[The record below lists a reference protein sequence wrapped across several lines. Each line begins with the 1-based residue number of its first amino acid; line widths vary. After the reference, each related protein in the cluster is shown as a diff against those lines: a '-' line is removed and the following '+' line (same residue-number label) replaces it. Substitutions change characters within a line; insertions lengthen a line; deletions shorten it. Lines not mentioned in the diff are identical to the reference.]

1 MTVAEM
7 RRRMDN
13 SEYVLWT
20 RFYARKYQAEE
31 LARLKA
37 GG

>member
-13 SEYVLWT
+13 GEYVLWT
-20 RFYARKYQAEE
+20 RFYSRKWAAEE